1 MGWKN
6 HREKLLFLLQKTTLS
21 LPQDEDHGT
30 ITFLRT
36 RYLGISRQSW
46 MVLIRKHLGKSTR
59 SFVVKNGE
67 NKINMTNKTLFICKY
82 EYSIVQ
88 KVSEIP
94 THYTDHELSSINR
107 IDKKTIKVK
116 KSKKKTKKDK
126 MTKKAIKDKKAK
138 KNKKKA
144 KNIKIPKILLNAN
157 YHTYLGSRI
166 CKDSPN

>member
-1 MGWKN
+1 MGFQSMFLDQSRPSSLLASLPLKN
-6 HREKLLFLLQKTTLS
+6 HREKLLFLLQKTILS

-46 MVLIRKHLGKSTR
+46 MVLIRKHLG
-59 SFVVKNGE
+59 E

-82 EYSIVQ
+82 EYNIVQ

-107 IDKKTIKVK
+107 VVKKTKKVK
-116 KSKKKTKKDK
+116 KSKKKTKKQK
-126 MTKKAIKDKKAK
+126 TIKKA
-138 KNKKKA
+138 
-144 KNIKIPKILLNAN
+144 
-157 YHTYLGSRI
+157 
-166 CKDSPN
+166 